1 MKNTDKRECSDK
13 ENEAQPLLDQALLDE
28 FFSIIASIAVR
39 LTKDDDRDNNS
50 NDSTSPEV
58 SKQ

>member
-1 MKNTDKRECSDK
+1 MKNADKRECSDK

-39 LTKDDDRDNNS
+39 LTKDDDRYNNGD
-50 NDSTSPEV
+50 DSTSPEV
-58 SKQ
+58 KQ